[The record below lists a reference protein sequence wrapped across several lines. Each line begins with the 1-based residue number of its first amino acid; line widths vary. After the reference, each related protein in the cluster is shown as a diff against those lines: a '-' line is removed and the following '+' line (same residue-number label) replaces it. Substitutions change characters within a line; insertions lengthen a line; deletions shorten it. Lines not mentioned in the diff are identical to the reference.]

1 MGNILV
7 DIAETHDN
15 WVNYLIKLG
24 CPDYMAE
31 DFVQDA
37 YIKIHQ
43 YIEKYNPDLT
53 YKGEV
58 NYYFVLLVLRNLYF
72 DFQRKNKKKLKYIDE
87 FADLD
92 VLIEEN
98 LDNIDVE
105 KNDKFLDSIIDWL
118 QDNEGSLFT
127 KDCQDKAYIR
137 GLFEEHFVNGK
148 NLKRISQEQKIS
160 YWSVVNTMKII
171 KKQINEKYETR
182 KFYTFDN

>member
-1 MGNILV
+1 MQKKIILLGYMGSGKTK
-7 DIAETHDN
+7 IASMLAID
-15 WVNYLIKLG
+15 LKIKHL
-24 CPDYMAE
+24 
-31 DFVQDA
+31 
-37 YIKIHQ
+37 
-43 YIEKYNPDLT
+43 
-53 YKGEV
+53 
-58 NYYFVLLVLRNLYF
+58 
-72 DFQRKNKKKLKYIDE
+72 
-87 FADLD
+87 DLD

-182 KFYTFDN
+182 KFYTLDN